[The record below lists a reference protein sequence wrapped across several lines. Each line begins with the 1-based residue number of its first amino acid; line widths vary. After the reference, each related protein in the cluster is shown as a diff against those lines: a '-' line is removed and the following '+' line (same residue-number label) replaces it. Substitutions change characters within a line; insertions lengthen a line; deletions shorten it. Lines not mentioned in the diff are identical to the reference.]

1 MRFHHD
7 RIKRSGFVWFL
18 SAFLGVAVF
27 LSDHSKAYGSQGNPV
42 RGKKIYQGLCI
53 QCHGVKGDGNGVAAP
68 ALMEQP
74 ANFTDPKTWK
84 MGDEAFFIHVIRRGR
99 KIMPAFWDVIDPQ
112 EIRDVLSYER
122 TFLKKGKGREQVFKK
137 WGGVRFQRPAPGF
150 SGPDRREFSVRGEG
164 IPGRISQSPAP

>member
-1 MRFHHD
+1 MIVRFHHD

-18 SAFLGVAVF
+18 GAFLGVAVF
-27 LSDHSKAYGSQGNPV
+27 LSDHSKAYGSPGDPV

-53 QCHGVKGDGNGVAAP
+53 QCHGVKGDGNGIAAP

-122 TFLKKGKGREQVFKK
+122 TFLKKRESD
-137 WGGVRFQRPAPGF
+137 RAGF
-150 SGPDRREFSVRGEG
+150 
-164 IPGRISQSPAP
+164 

>member
-1 MRFHHD
+1 MFSHAAMIQRFGLL
-7 RIKRSGFVWFL
+7 IL
-18 SAFLGVAVF
+18 LATFLGVSVF
-27 LSDHSKAYGSQGNPV
+27 LSDHSTAYGSPGDPV

-99 KIMPAFWDVIDPQ
+99 NIMPAFWDVIDPQ

-122 TFLKKGKGREQVFKK
+122 TFLKKKGE
-137 WGGVRFQRPAPGF
+137 
-150 SGPDRREFSVRGEG
+150 
-164 IPGRISQSPAP
+164 